1 MKETRIIMGMP
12 VVVEIIDDTVSQK
25 ALDEVFNYFTL
36 IDERFSTYKTTS
48 EITLWNEGKIIDAQ
62 LSDDTKKVLELS
74 LETKEQTDGF
84 FDIFFNGKCDPSG
97 LVKGFAIHN
106 AADIL
111 RKNGF
116 KNFYVEIGGDIEVE
130 GRNDKNE
137 KWSIGIRNPFNREE
151 IIKVV
156 YLSGCG
162 IATSGTSIRGSHIYN
177 PKMKKPAEE
186 IVSLTVIGPNIYE
199 ADRFA
204 TAAFAMGE
212 KGIEFIEGL
221 PGFEG
226 YMISHEG
233 LATYTSGFKEYTY
246 A

>member
-1 MKETRIIMGMP
+1 MGMP
-12 VVVEIIDDTVSQK
+12 VVIEIIDATVSQES
-25 ALDEVFNYFTL
+25 LDEVFDYFTL

-48 EITLWNEGKIIDAQ
+48 EVTLWNEGKITSEQ
-62 LSDDTKKVLELS
+62 LSDDMKKVLQLS
-74 LETKEQTDGF
+74 LETKEQTNGF

-97 LVKGFAIHN
+97 LVKGWAIHN

-116 KNFYVEIGGDIEVE
+116 KNFYVEIGGDIEIE
-130 GRNDKNE
+130 GRNDKEE

-156 YLSGCG
+156 YLSGQG
-162 IATSGTSIRGSHIYN
+162 IATSGTAIRGLHIYN
-177 PKMKKPAEE
+177 PKMKKQAEE
-186 IVSLTVIGPNIYE
+186 ILSLTVIGPNIYE

-212 KGIEFIEGL
+212 KGIRFIEDL

-226 YMISHEG
+226 YMINHEG
-233 LATYTSGFKEYTY
+233 LATYTSGFKKYTY

>member
-1 MKETRIIMGMP
+1 MP
-12 VVVEIIDDTVSQK
+12 VVIEIIDATVSQES
-25 ALDEVFNYFTL
+25 LDEVFDYFTL

-48 EITLWNEGKIIDAQ
+48 EVTLWNEGKITNEQ
-62 LSDDTKKVLELS
+62 LSDDMKKVLRLS
-74 LETKEQTDGF
+74 LETKEQTNGF
-84 FDIFFNGKCDPSG
+84 FDIFFNGTCDPSG
-97 LVKGFAIHN
+97 LVKGWAIHN
-106 AADIL
+106 ATDIL

-116 KNFYVEIGGDIEVE
+116 KNFYVEIGGDIEIE
-130 GRNDKNE
+130 GRNDKEE

-162 IATSGTSIRGSHIYN
+162 IATSGTAIRGLHIYN
-177 PKMKKPAEE
+177 PKMKKQAEE
-186 IVSLTVIGPNIYE
+186 ILSLTVIGPNIYE

-212 KGIEFIEGL
+212 KGIRFIEGL

-226 YMISHEG
+226 YMINHEG
-233 LATYTSGFKEYTY
+233 LATYTSGFKKYTY

>member
-1 MKETRIIMGMP
+1 MP

-25 ALDEVFNYFTL
+25 SLDEVFDYFTS

-48 EITLWNEGKIIDAQ
+48 EITLWNEGKITDAQ
-62 LSDDTKKVLELS
+62 QSDDMKKVLELS
-74 LETKEQTDGF
+74 LETKEQTNGF
-84 FDIFFNGKCDPSG
+84 FDIFFNGTCDPSG
-97 LVKGFAIHN
+97 LVKGWAIHN

-116 KNFYVEIGGDIEVE
+116 KNFYIEIGGDIEIE
-130 GRNDKNE
+130 GRNNKKE

-151 IIKVV
+151 VIKVV
-156 YLSGCG
+156 YLSGQG
-162 IATSGTSIRGSHIYN
+162 IATSGTAIRGSHIYN
-177 PKMKKPAEE
+177 PKIKKPAEE

-212 KGIEFIEGL
+212 KGILFIEDL
-221 PGFEG
+221 AGFEG
-226 YMISHEG
+226 YMINHEG
-233 LATYTSGFKEYTY
+233 LATYTSGFNKYTY